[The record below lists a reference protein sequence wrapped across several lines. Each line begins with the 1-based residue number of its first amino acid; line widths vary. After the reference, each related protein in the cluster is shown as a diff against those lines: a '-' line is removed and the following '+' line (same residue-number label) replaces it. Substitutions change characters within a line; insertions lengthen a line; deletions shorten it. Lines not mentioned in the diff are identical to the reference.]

1 MAPKT
6 ITPLD
11 RNREKEYNGRGNTTN
26 DQPAR
31 AGGREGATMNKMSIV
46 IDREYGSGGR
56 EVARI
61 LSEKLDM
68 EFYDGNLLVLAG
80 KEYGIDLGTLQTY
93 DEKGVG
99 SVLHDLALVRN
110 TAYGSTMDDTPF
122 QVYSAQSRLVQQ
134 LVAKGPAIFL
144 GRCTGQILK
153 TEARV
158 PFIHAFVYA
167 SNMQDR
173 VERARTVDGVENSRI
188 EAYIKRRDNQRRN
201 YNKFFTDQP
210 WGDPK
215 TYDMML
221 NTSALGYEGAAAAI
235 IAAMEAK

>member
-1 MAPKT
+1 
-6 ITPLD
+6 
-11 RNREKEYNGRGNTTN
+11 
-26 DQPAR
+26 
-31 AGGREGATMNKMSIV
+31 MNKKSIV

-61 LSEKLDM
+61 LSEKLGM

-99 SVLHDLALVRN
+99 SVLHDLSLVRN
-110 TAYGSTMDDTPF
+110 SGFGNTVYGTTVNEAPF

-158 PFIHAFVYA
+158 PFVHAFIYA

-173 VERARTVDGVENSRI
+173 IDRVREVDGVEASRI
-188 EAYIKRRDNQRRN
+188 AAYIKRRDNQRKN
-201 YNKFFTDQP
+201 YNKFFTDKT
-210 WGDPK
+210 WGDREN
-215 TYDMML
+215 YDLML
-221 NTSALGYEGAAAAI
+221 NTSTLGYEGAANAI
-235 IAAMEAK
+235 IAAMGE

>member
-1 MAPKT
+1 
-6 ITPLD
+6 
-11 RNREKEYNGRGNTTN
+11 
-26 DQPAR
+26 
-31 AGGREGATMNKMSIV
+31 MNNKSIV

-61 LSEKLDM
+61 LSEKLGM

-99 SVLHDLALVRN
+99 SLLHDLSLVRN
-110 TAYGSTMDDTPF
+110 SGMGSTVYGSTVNEAPF

-158 PFIHAFVYA
+158 PFVHAFIYA

-173 VERARTVDGVENSRI
+173 IDRARNVDGVEASRI
-188 EAYIKRRDNQRRN
+188 EAYIKRRDNQRKN
-201 YNKFFTDQP
+201 YNKFFTDKN
-210 WGDPK
+210 WGDREN
-215 TYDMML
+215 YDLML

-235 IAAMEAK
+235 IAVMGE

>member
-1 MAPKT
+1 
-6 ITPLD
+6 
-11 RNREKEYNGRGNTTN
+11 
-26 DQPAR
+26 
-31 AGGREGATMNKMSIV
+31 MNNKSIV

-61 LSEKLDM
+61 LSEKLGM

-99 SVLHDLALVRN
+99 SLLHDLSLVRN
-110 TAYGSTMDDTPF
+110 SGFGNTVYGTTVNEAPF

-144 GRCTGQILK
+144 GRCTGQILR

-158 PFIHAFVYA
+158 PFVHAFVYA

-173 VERARTVDGVENSRI
+173 IRRVREVDGVEASRI
-188 EAYIKRRDNQRRN
+188 EAYIKRRDNQRKN
-201 YNKFFTDQP
+201 YNKFFTDKT
-210 WGDPK
+210 WGDREN
-215 TYDMML
+215 YDLML
-221 NTSALGYEGAAAAI
+221 NTSTLGYEGAANAI
-235 IAAMEAK
+235 IAVMGE

>member
-1 MAPKT
+1 
-6 ITPLD
+6 
-11 RNREKEYNGRGNTTN
+11 
-26 DQPAR
+26 
-31 AGGREGATMNKMSIV
+31 MNKKSIV

-61 LSEKLDM
+61 LSEKLGM

-99 SVLHDLALVRN
+99 SLLHDLSLVR
-110 TAYGSTMDDTPF
+110 TSAYGGTVYSSAVNEAPF

-158 PFIHAFVYA
+158 PFVHAFVYA

-173 VERARTVDGVENSRI
+173 IDRAREVDGVEASRI
-188 EAYIKRRDNQRRN
+188 EAYIKRRDNQRKN
-201 YNKFFTDQP
+201 YNKFFTDKV
-210 WGDPK
+210 WGDRNN
-215 TYDMML
+215 YDLML
-221 NTSALGYEGAAAAI
+221 NTSALGYEGAANAI
-235 IAAMEAK
+235 IAVMGE

>member
-1 MAPKT
+1 
-6 ITPLD
+6 
-11 RNREKEYNGRGNTTN
+11 
-26 DQPAR
+26 
-31 AGGREGATMNKMSIV
+31 MNKKSIV

-61 LSEKLDM
+61 LSEKLGM

-99 SVLHDLALVRN
+99 SLLHDLSLVRN
-110 TAYGSTMDDTPF
+110 SGLGSTVYGTTVNEAPF

-158 PFIHAFVYA
+158 PFVHAFVYA

-173 VERARTVDGVENSRI
+173 IDRAREVDGVEASRI
-188 EAYIKRRDNQRRN
+188 EAYIKRKDNERRN
-201 YNKFFTDQP
+201 YTKFFTDKT
-210 WGDPK
+210 WGDPQN
-215 TYDMML
+215 YDLML
-221 NTSALGYEGAAAAI
+221 NTSALGYEAAAEAI
-235 IAAMEAK
+235 IGVMRARED

>member
-1 MAPKT
+1 M
-6 ITPLD
+6 
-11 RNREKEYNGRGNTTN
+11 EKI
-26 DQPAR
+26 
-31 AGGREGATMNKMSIV
+31 SIV

-99 SVLHDLALVRN
+99 SLLHDISLVR
-110 TAYGSTMDDTPF
+110 TSAYGSTVYGSAINEAPF

-144 GRCTGQILK
+144 GRCAGQILK
-153 TEARV
+153 NEARV
-158 PFIHAFVYA
+158 PCVHAFIYA

-173 VERARTVDGVENSRI
+173 VERARTVDGVESGRI
-188 EAYIKRRDNQRRN
+188 EAYIKRRDNQRKN
-201 YNKFFTDQP
+201 YNKFFTDTQ
-210 WGDPK
+210 WGEPK
-215 TYDMML
+215 NYDLML
-221 NTSALGYEGAAAAI
+221 NTSTLGYEGAAAAI
-235 IAAMEAK
+235 IAAMEGKK

>member
-1 MAPKT
+1 
-6 ITPLD
+6 
-11 RNREKEYNGRGNTTN
+11 
-26 DQPAR
+26 
-31 AGGREGATMNKMSIV
+31 MNKKSIV

-61 LSEKLDM
+61 LSEKLGM

-99 SVLHDLALVRN
+99 SLLHDLSLVRN
-110 TAYGSTMDDTPF
+110 SGFGSTVYGSTVNEAPF

-158 PFIHAFVYA
+158 PFVHAFIYA

-173 VERARTVDGVENSRI
+173 IDRARNVDGVEASRI
-188 EAYIKRRDNQRRN
+188 EAYIKRRDNQRKN
-201 YNKFFTDQP
+201 YNKFFTDKT
-210 WGDPK
+210 WGDRDN
-215 TYDMML
+215 YDLLL

-235 IAAMEAK
+235 MAVMGE

>member
-1 MAPKT
+1 MK
-6 ITPLD
+6 
-11 RNREKEYNGRGNTTN
+11 KH
-26 DQPAR
+26 
-31 AGGREGATMNKMSIV
+31 SIV

-61 LSEKLDM
+61 LSERLGMD
-68 EFYDGNLLVLAG
+68 FYDGNLLAMAG

-99 SVLHDLALVRN
+99 SLLHDLSLVRN
-110 TAYGSTMDDTPF
+110 SGFGNTVYGSTVNEAPF

-158 PFIHAFVYA
+158 PFVHAFIYA

-173 VERARTVDGVENSRI
+173 IDRARNVDGVEASRI
-188 EAYIKRRDNQRRN
+188 EAYIKRRDNQRKN
-201 YNKFFTDQP
+201 YNKFFTDKT
-210 WGDPK
+210 WGDRDN
-215 TYDMML
+215 YDLML

-235 IAAMEAK
+235 IAVMGE

>member
-1 MAPKT
+1 
-6 ITPLD
+6 
-11 RNREKEYNGRGNTTN
+11 
-26 DQPAR
+26 
-31 AGGREGATMNKMSIV
+31 MNKKSIV

-61 LSEKLDM
+61 LSEKLGM

-99 SVLHDLALVRN
+99 SLLHDLSLVRN
-110 TAYGSTMDDTPF
+110 SGFGSTVYGSTVNEAPF

-158 PFIHAFVYA
+158 PFVHAFIYA

-173 VERARTVDGVENSRI
+173 IDRARNVDGVEASRI
-188 EAYIKRRDNQRRN
+188 EAYIKRRDNQRKN
-201 YNKFFTDQP
+201 YNKFFTDKT
-210 WGDPK
+210 WGDRDN
-215 TYDMML
+215 YDLML

-235 IAAMEAK
+235 LALM

>member
-1 MAPKT
+1 MQK
-6 ITPLD
+6 
-11 RNREKEYNGRGNTTN
+11 K
-26 DQPAR
+26 
-31 AGGREGATMNKMSIV
+31 SIV

-61 LSEKLDM
+61 LSERLGM

-99 SVLHDLALVRN
+99 SLLHDLSLVRN
-110 TAYGSTMDDTPF
+110 SGFGNTVYGTTVNEAPF

-158 PFIHAFVYA
+158 PFVHAFVYA

-173 VERARTVDGVENSRI
+173 INRVREVDGVEASRI
-188 EAYIKRRDNQRRN
+188 EAYIKRRDNQRKN
-201 YNKFFTDQP
+201 YNKFFTDKT
-210 WGDPK
+210 WGDRNN
-215 TYDMML
+215 YDLML

-235 IAAMEAK
+235 IAAMGE

>member
-1 MAPKT
+1 
-6 ITPLD
+6 
-11 RNREKEYNGRGNTTN
+11 
-26 DQPAR
+26 
-31 AGGREGATMNKMSIV
+31 MNKKSIV

-61 LSEKLDM
+61 LSEKLGM

-99 SVLHDLALVRN
+99 SLLHDLSLVRN
-110 TAYGSTMDDTPF
+110 SGFGSTVYGSTVNEAPF

-158 PFIHAFVYA
+158 PFVHAFIYA

-173 VERARTVDGVENSRI
+173 IDRARNVDGVEASRI
-188 EAYIKRRDNQRRN
+188 EAYIKRRDNQRKN
-201 YNKFFTDQP
+201 YNKFFTDKT
-210 WGDPK
+210 WGDRDN
-215 TYDMML
+215 YDLML
-221 NTSALGYEGAAAAI
+221 NTSTLGYEGAAAAI
-235 IAAMEAK
+235 MAVMGE

>member
-1 MAPKT
+1 
-6 ITPLD
+6 
-11 RNREKEYNGRGNTTN
+11 
-26 DQPAR
+26 
-31 AGGREGATMNKMSIV
+31 MNKKSIV

-61 LSEKLDM
+61 LSEKLGM

-99 SVLHDLALVRN
+99 SLLHDLSLVRN
-110 TAYGSTMDDTPF
+110 SGIGSTVYGTTVNEAPF

-144 GRCTGQILK
+144 GRCTGQILR

-158 PFIHAFVYA
+158 PFVHAFIYA

-173 VERARTVDGVENSRI
+173 IDRARNVDGVEASRI
-188 EAYIKRRDNQRRN
+188 EAYIRRRDNQRKN
-201 YNKFFTDQP
+201 YNKFFTDKT
-210 WGDPK
+210 WGDRDN
-215 TYDMML
+215 YDLML
-221 NTSALGYEGAAAAI
+221 NTSALGYEGAANAI
-235 IAAMEAK
+235 IAVMGE

>member
-1 MAPKT
+1 M
-6 ITPLD
+6 
-11 RNREKEYNGRGNTTN
+11 
-26 DQPAR
+26 
-31 AGGREGATMNKMSIV
+31 MNKKSIV

-61 LSEKLDM
+61 LSEKLGM

-99 SVLHDLALVRN
+99 SLLHDLSLVR
-110 TAYGSTMDDTPF
+110 TSAYGGTVYSSAVNEAPF

-158 PFIHAFVYA
+158 PFVHAFVYA

-173 VERARTVDGVENSRI
+173 IDRAREVDGVEASRI
-188 EAYIKRRDNQRRN
+188 EAYIKRRDNQRKN
-201 YNKFFTDQP
+201 YNKFFTDKV
-210 WGDPK
+210 WGDRNN
-215 TYDMML
+215 YDLML
-221 NTSALGYEGAAAAI
+221 NTSALGYEGAADAI
-235 IAAMEAK
+235 IAAMGE